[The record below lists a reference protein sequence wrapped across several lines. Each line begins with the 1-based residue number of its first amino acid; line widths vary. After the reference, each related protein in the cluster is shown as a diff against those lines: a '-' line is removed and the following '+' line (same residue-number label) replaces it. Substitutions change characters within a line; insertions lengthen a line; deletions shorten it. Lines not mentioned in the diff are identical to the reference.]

1 MGRVREVGTT
11 LGCPIG
17 DKAGIEADDIIA
29 TLATQGRDAGHDI
42 IIVTGDRD
50 VYQLVCDTHV
60 RVLYN
65 KRGVSDYA
73 LYDEAVILER
83 TGVTPDKSAMYA
95 AIRSDTSVHLPEPQ
109 HVVWGNR
116 GDRV

>member
-50 VYQLVCDTHV
+50 VYQLVCDPHV
-60 RVLYN
+60 TVLYN

-73 LYDEAVILER
+73 LSDAAGSSEARRVGKECVSKCKSWWSPYPHKKKR
-83 TGVTPDKSAMYA
+83 TT
-95 AIRSDTSVHLPEPQ
+95 RRLRRT
-109 HVVWGNR
+109 NNT
-116 GDRV
+116 